1 MVTKPAP
8 RLIAAAPACIPHP
21 FKAADS
27 AQVFNVSVNNVVV
40 NNMAG
45 SNVVA
50 SNVVAS
56 NVVASNVAGSNVV
69 GSNVAADG
77 VRAAAQIVAQ
87 INWTNFWQEIEK
99 EGRNMNSQ
107 TKLSTARYFQWVAVV
122 VLVVSVFFLGC
133 SKKETTKTAQTP
145 QNTFATAAE
154 AGQALQTAVKAKDD
168 SAIAQILGPKAKMLV
183 SSGDATENAAAIDSF
198 AKKYDR
204 MNRWVAMTD
213 GSQVLYIG
221 ADNYPFPIPL
231 AQDSSLKWH
240 FDANA
245 GDEEL
250 RARRIG
256 RNELLA
262 MDACRSIANAEE
274 LYRQRTHRYTDTII
288 STPGKQDGLYWE
300 VSDDEVPSPL
310 GRVNGFAK
318 GIFVAGA
325 PSKSPVFNGY
335 TFRIV
340 SAQADGAKGGM
351 KGYFSNGKLTGGFA
365 VVASPVDYQQ
375 SGIMTFILGRDGT
388 LYQQDLGSQTEDVAA
403 SIEKYNPTDG
413 WAQAE

>member
-21 FKAADS
+21 FKAASS

-40 NNMAG
+40 NSVVVN
-45 SNVVA
+45 NVVG
-50 SNVVAS
+50 
-56 NVVASNVAGSNVV
+56 SNVAGSNVAGSNAV
-69 GSNVAADG
+69 GSNAAGSNVAADG
-77 VRAAAQIVAQ
+77 ARTAPTDCRSKSIGSTFSK
-87 INWTNFWQEIEK
+87 NIEK

-107 TKLSTARYFQWVAVV
+107 TKFSTARHFQWAVV